1 MLVLFGIAFELQID
15 MEEAHYRKNPKQ
27 IWLKKRYVAWLID
40 ARAKFGM
47 RNKLQIYKIIIK
59 LI

>member
-15 MEEAHYRKNPKQ
+15 MEETHFRKNPKQ
-27 IWLKKRYVAWLID
+27 VWLKKRYVTWLIGR
-40 ARAKFGM
+40 RAKLGM
-47 RNKLQIYKIIIK
+47 KNKLQIYKIIIK